1 MRTETKICGIKSLKE
16 IKFINKMDIDYIG
29 FVFAK
34 SKRQIDAAQAAI
46 LSAALRED
54 IQTVGVFVDHS
65 VEDINSIAE
74 QANLDII
81 QVHKNYDREMIA
93 KITKP
98 VWYALSVVDRSSI
111 DEANEAYTY
120 ENVVGIVTDSYVK
133 GMEGGTGV
141 TFNWDLLL
149 GLNPKINLI
158 LAGGLNPHN
167 IDVAI
172 QTVKPNIVDISSG
185 VEKENNGVT
194 GKSKAKIKE
203 LLRKAKI

>member
-1 MRTETKICGIKSLKE
+1 MHTEIKICGIKSLKE

-74 QANLDII
+74 QATLDII

-120 ENVVGIVTDSYVK
+120 ENVVGIVTDSYAK